1 MNKLYSCSWV
11 QNTGIITEN
20 YQSKAHLINESISKL
35 LRDVK
40 KKMEA
45 ANIGIPYRDASLYFL
60 KFFEDKHPD
69 LIPDDFKAR
78 WSTAKPEAKHVNEL
92 MGKVLMDEKLPKD
105 FFEKLGKDFEEFNQ
119 IKHKI
124 GDTEVD
130 NVTAFLNNLA
140 GFREGRGVKPGE
152 EPKVKYPT
160 PKEIQTAVIAG
171 PAKDRVKKGSNSY
184 ETITMNLDPE
194 TTLNFDEDSPA
205 GFPIYTAIKD
215 GLKYR
220 ITLKDADGKPIKV
233 GSLSPENIASVVVTE
248 PHAKQQVQIP
258 SPNELENIG
267 SIEREKSVYDNPPFP
282 SEDYSTID
290 PEDKVYGRENELDDD
305 EDKIDPKVKPYVREF
320 DIDDDENEENLQM
333 NIKSVTPGGKSVL
346 KSYLNDLKNDIDYSR
361 SKNRSMMPGKAN
373 TPLPV
378 EDEEKTVGEIAVS
391 NGEEDCEMIV
401 KPGEMH
407 IKRPSPEHA
416 RVVAQTHAEIDRRL
430 REQYRTRM
438 QHAHKIQQRY
448 HLGY

>member
-11 QNTGIITEN
+11 QNTGIITES
-20 YQSKAHLINESISKL
+20 YQSKAHLINESIAKIL
-35 LRDVK
+35 KGVK

-60 KFFEDKHPD
+60 KFLQEKRPN

-78 WSTAKPEAKHVNEL
+78 WSSSKPQAKDINAM
-92 MGKVLMDEKLPKD
+92 MGQIIMDENLPKD
-105 FFEKLGKDFEEFNQ
+105 FLDKLGKDLEEYND

-140 GFREGRGVKPGE
+140 GFRETRGVKIGE
-152 EPKVKYPT
+152 EPKEKYGSA
-160 PKEIQTAVIAG
+160 KDIQAAVTAG
-171 PAKDRVKKGSNSY
+171 PAKERVKKGSSSY

-194 TTLNFDEDSPA
+194 TTLDFDDESPA
-205 GFPIYTAIKD
+205 GFPIYTTVKD

-220 ITLKDADGKPIKV
+220 VTLKDADGKPIKV
-233 GSLSPENIASVVVTE
+233 SSLSPENIASVVVTE

-258 SPNELENIG
+258 SPNELEDIG
-267 SIEREKSVYDNPPFP
+267 TVEREKSVHDNPPFP
-282 SEDYSTID
+282 PDDYSSKD
-290 PEDKVYGRENELDDD
+290 PEDAAYGVENLIDD
-305 EDKIDPKVKPYVREF
+305 EDED
-320 DIDDDENEENLQM
+320 EENLQM
-333 NIKSVTPGGKSVL
+333 NIKSITPGGKSVL
-346 KSYLNDLKNDIDYSR
+346 KSYLKNLRNDMDSAR
-361 SKNRSMMPGKAN
+361 SNNTSMMPGKAN

-378 EDEEKTVGEIAVS
+378 EDEEKPADEIAVS
-391 NGEEDCEMIV
+391 NGGDVPNEDCEMIV

-407 IKRPSPEHA
+407 IKRPSPEHT

-430 REQYRTRM
+430 REQYRERM
-438 QHAHKIQQRY
+438 QHAHKVQQRY

>member
-20 YQSKAHLINESISKL
+20 YQSKAHLINESIAKIL
-35 LRDVK
+35 KGVK

-60 KFFEDKHPD
+60 KFLQEKRPN

-78 WSTAKPEAKHVNEL
+78 WSTSKPQAKDINAM
-92 MGKVLMDEKLPKD
+92 MGQIIMDENLPKD
-105 FFEKLGKDFEEFNQ
+105 FLDKLGKDLEDYND

-140 GFREGRGVKPGE
+140 GFRETRGVKIGE
-152 EPKVKYPT
+152 EPKEKYGSA
-160 PKEIQTAVIAG
+160 KDIQAAVTAG
-171 PAKDRVKKGSNSY
+171 PAKERVKKGASGY

-194 TTLNFDEDSPA
+194 TTLDFDDESPA
-205 GFPIYTAIKD
+205 GFPIYTTIKD

-220 ITLKDADGKPIKV
+220 VTLKDADGKPIKV
-233 GSLSPENIASVVVTE
+233 SSLSPENIASVVVTE
-248 PHAKQQVQIP
+248 PYAKQQVQIP
-258 SPNELENIG
+258 SPNELEDIG
-267 SIEREKSVYDNPPFP
+267 TVEREKSVSDNPPFP
-282 SEDYSTID
+282 PDDYSSKD
-290 PEDKVYGRENELDDD
+290 PEDAAYGVENLIDD
-305 EDKIDPKVKPYVREF
+305 EDED
-320 DIDDDENEENLQM
+320 EENLQM
-333 NIKSVTPGGKSVL
+333 NIKSITPGGKSVL
-346 KSYLNDLKNDIDYSR
+346 KSYLKNLSKDIDGAR
-361 SKNRSMMPGKAN
+361 SNNTSMMPGKAN

-378 EDEEKTVGEIAVS
+378 EDEEKPADEMAVS

-430 REQYRTRM
+430 REQYRERM